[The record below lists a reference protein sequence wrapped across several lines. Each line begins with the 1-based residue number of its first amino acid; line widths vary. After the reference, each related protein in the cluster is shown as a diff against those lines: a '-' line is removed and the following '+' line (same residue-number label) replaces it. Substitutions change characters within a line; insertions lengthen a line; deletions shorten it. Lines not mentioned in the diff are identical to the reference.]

1 MASQKNR
8 RRDGDNH
15 LPREMMRNSL
25 PFALLDQR
33 VFVERIYGAL
43 QFSSSDLHAA
53 RLAADKTMA
62 RAEAMRQS
70 MLAPIDRGGGAA
82 QPAFWAPFVVVGEG
96 GQVQ

>member
-53 RLAADKTMA
+53 RLAADK
-62 RAEAMRQS
+62 AMRQS